1 MVFWHLR
8 SRKKKT
14 GGRAKKNR
22 KKKKFE
28 KGGYFIPVKIGENKI
43 KPIRSRGGNTKLKLL
58 NAEFVNVEGK
68 KYKILQV
75 LENKANFRFEREK
88 TITKGAI
95 LETEKGKVRVT
106 SRPGQDGLVNGV
118 FVE

>member
-1 MVFWHLR
+1 MVFWHLK

-14 GGRAKKNR
+14 GGRAKTNR

-28 KGGYFIPVKIGENKI
+28 RGGYFIPVKIGAGKI
-43 KPIRSRGGNTKLKLL
+43 KPVRTKGGNQKTKTL

-88 TITKGAI
+88 TITKGAV

-106 SRPGQDGLVNGV
+106 SRPGQEGLINGV
-118 FVE
+118 FVK